1 MPKFDVSQVLPKVDM
16 SQFAP
21 KLDYPSKAFE
31 GSLLGSS
38 RSPDGEEAPTASD
51 VPAEPPPPLPKNSAE
66 EAIREARAT
75 TAAILETNERISDL
89 IGQYKAGVASTSAL
103 MTATNERLAEML
115 NQAKSE
121 AAEQRVATI
130 ESNEHA
136 AKSRHQTWWAIGVTV
151 LVGLAQIVIGI
162 VALIC

>member
-1 MPKFDVSQVLPKVDM
+1 
-16 SQFAP
+16 
-21 KLDYPSKAFE
+21 
-31 GSLLGSS
+31 
-38 RSPDGEEAPTASD
+38 
-51 VPAEPPPPLPKNSAE
+51 
-66 EAIREARAT
+66 
-75 TAAILETNERISDL
+75 
-89 IGQYKAGVASTSAL
+89 